1 MNDAEQ
7 TNQKYRRAPCQVRR
21 LLASDPSNLA
31 LELKGKKE
39 KELPGFSGDLLH
51 QMMPQAARMI
61 TQVV

>member
-1 MNDAEQ
+1 
-7 TNQKYRRAPCQVRR
+7 VRR

-39 KELPGFSGDLLH
+39 KELSGFSGDLLH